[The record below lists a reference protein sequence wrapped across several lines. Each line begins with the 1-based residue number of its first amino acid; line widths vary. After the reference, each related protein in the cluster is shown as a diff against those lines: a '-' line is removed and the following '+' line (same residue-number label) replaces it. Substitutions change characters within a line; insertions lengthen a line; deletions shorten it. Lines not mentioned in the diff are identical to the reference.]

1 MGVRVK
7 LGREGERGRQRER
20 EGGLYVKQ
28 KAGVTG
34 NLVQGF
40 RCPGC
45 RDASHAVSFAWHG
58 VRGKRHGVR
67 GVLAR
72 GSQRRGV
79 PRCRRHLHSGL
90 KVTSFMIEGYKTPD
104 SGFASRAV
112 TAICKQPGRLT
123 RLVRAC

>member
-1 MGVRVK
+1 VGVRVK

-20 EGGLYVKQ
+20 EGGPYVKQ
-28 KAGVTG
+28 KAGATG
-34 NLVQGF
+34 NLLQGF

-45 RDASHAVSFAWHG
+45 
-58 VRGKRHGVR
+58 

-79 PRCRRHLHSGL
+79 PRCRRHLNSGL